1 MSVKDLS
8 FSITVMDDM
17 LKGSQDHTI
26 NIINDTIL
34 LTGGFQSG
42 IPSKGGE
49 YPNIRGKF
57 NMKWLNPKTC
67 FRRCFI
73 DNIYSYNIKENN
85 WKYLC
90 KLNISPR
97 QGSYSIVLGNK
108 LYVWGGYSY
117 TPLSDDELKYYK
129 ENKINLPSKKD
140 VLTYSNGLC
149 ISVDNN
155 NLLQKKIDIP
165 NFFSTM
171 TSVVNV
177 EEEQKIYFIGGAYYN
192 TYSYDIFIP
201 MNGMPI
207 GKTFF
212 SLSYDDNFN
221 IIEGSFKIEKEFTG
235 SGRYSPSCFK
245 INNFIYVIGGCSS
258 GKVKTKYKGYP
269 EYVPLNTID
278 NWKYNLETKKWTR
291 ISNLITPICN
301 FGAINYKNDKI
312 ILFGGT
318 RYNESILD
326 NEIIHTSKL
335 INKSIERK
343 YNGIS
348 TLQNLHYLPGRYRGR
363 LSTYNYYFSNLIII
377 YDIKNDAFSIS
388 NDVLPI
394 NTHLPRVC
402 CDKNHDVYLCANEA
416 SPRLINNRLHG
427 ECSSLFLKIQIE
439 EKLSAK
445 EEVKQKEKEKGELQ
459 EWPNYLK

>member
-1 MSVKDLS
+1 MWQGAVV
-8 FSITVMDDM
+8 FP
-17 LKGSQDHTI
+17 I
-26 NIINDTIL
+26 NR
-34 LTGGFQSG
+34 SAE
-42 IPSKGGE
+42 S
-49 YPNIRGKF
+49 
-57 NMKWLNPKTC
+57 
-67 FRRCFI
+67 
-73 DNIYSYNIKENN
+73 
-85 WKYLC
+85 
-90 KLNISPR
+90 
-97 QGSYSIVLGNK
+97 
-108 LYVWGGYSY
+108 
-117 TPLSDDELKYYK
+117 ELKYYK
-129 ENKINLPSKKD
+129 EEKINLPSKKD
-140 VLTYSNGLC
+140 VFTHSDGLC
-149 ISVDNN
+149 IYPGGNKFVQIN
-155 NLLQKKIDIP
+155 IT

-171 TSVVNV
+171 SSVINV

-192 TYSYDIFIP
+192 KHSYDTCKV

-207 GKTFF
+207 GKSFF
-212 SLSYDDNFN
+212 SLSYDDNFD
-221 IIEGSFKIEKEFTG
+221 IIEGSFKIEKIFTG

-258 GKVKTKYKGYP
+258 GKVKTKYKGYS
-269 EYVPLNTID
+269 EYVPLNVID

-301 FGAINYKNDKI
+301 FGGINYKNDKI

-326 NEIIHTSKL
+326 NKIIHTSKL

-348 TLQNLHYLPGRYRGR
+348 TMQNVHYLPGRYRGR

-388 NDVLPI
+388 NDILPI

-416 SPRLINNRLHG
+416 SPRLIDNRLHG

-445 EEVKQKEKEKGELQ
+445 EEVKQKEKEEGEFQ
-459 EWPNYLK
+459 EWPIYLK